1 MFWHRGFFLFIGLV
15 SILLLHTTD
24 GTCSCEFVIRT
35 PRISAFVMRKKQIE
49 NPDTQLLLSA
59 KTIQKH
65 PKCLCL
71 YTIQ

>member
-1 MFWHRGFFLFIGLV
+1 MFWHRGFFIVHWARLDLLF
-15 SILLLHTTD
+15 TTD
-24 GTCSCEFVIRT
+24 GSCLCEFVIRT
-35 PRISAFVMRKKQIE
+35 PRISAFVMRKKRIE